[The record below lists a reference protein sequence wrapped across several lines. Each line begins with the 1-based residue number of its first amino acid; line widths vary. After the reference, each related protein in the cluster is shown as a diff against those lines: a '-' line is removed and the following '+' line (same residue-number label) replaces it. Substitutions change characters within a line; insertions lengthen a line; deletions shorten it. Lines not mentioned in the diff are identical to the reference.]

1 MAAAFSAPP
10 TTRPGEAPAAPTQS
24 APSALELEHVLGHK
38 AASVCHPSDERR
50 FVTTLGPHIVVADV
64 LDPHAQTF
72 LRGHDADVTCL
83 DVSAS
88 GRFLASGQTRSPSA
102 PAGDA
107 MAIVWDLAERPPRP
121 VYNLF
126 GILGEVAH
134 VKISPDEKFF
144 AAAGAD
150 MNVFVWDLATG
161 EQVMGKRF
169 TSADQRGGV
178 SFLCWG
184 PVVTSAVSKRPAY
197 TLALCAFDKVS
208 VVVLEYDFRIMR
220 YNALLL
226 QAQMPAAG
234 FARAYTSGAFDAAGS
249 MILCG
254 TTTGEVAVFSVLPR

>member
-1 MAAAFSAPP
+1 MA
-10 TTRPGEAPAAPTQS
+10 APAAGGAGGAGGAGAGT
-24 APSALELEHVLGHK
+24 PSALELEHVGGRKPAVLCLPQSERGYATALG
-38 AASVCHPSDERR
+38 AC
-50 FVTTLGPHIVVADV
+50 VVLADV

-107 MAIVWDLAERPPRP
+107 MAVVWDLSARPPRA

-161 EQVMGKRF
+161 EQVMGKKF
-169 TSADQRGGV
+169 SSADQRGGL

-184 PVVTSAVSKRPAY
+184 PVVTSAVSRRPAY
-197 TLALCAFDKVS
+197 TLALAAFDKVS
-208 VVVLEYDFRIMR
+208 VIVLEYDFRIMR
-220 YNALLL
+220 YNAALLS
-226 QAQMPAAG
+226 AQMPGNG
-234 FARAYTSGAFDAAGS
+234 FARAYTCGAFDASGS

-254 TTTGEVAVFSVLPR
+254 TTTGELAVFSVLPT

>member
-1 MAAAFSAPP
+1 MATSSSSSSSSSSAAAGGA
-10 TTRPGEAPAAPTQS
+10 APAG
-24 APSALELEHVLGHK
+24 APSALELEHVCGRKPAVLCLPQSERGYVTALG
-38 AASVCHPSDERR
+38 AC
-50 FVTTLGPHIVVADV
+50 VVLADV
-64 LDPHAQTF
+64 LDPHAQSF

-184 PVVTSAVSKRPAY
+184 PVVTSAVSRRPAY

-208 VVVLEYDFRIMR
+208 VIVLEYDFRIMR

-226 QAQMPAAG
+226 SAQMPAAG
-234 FARAYTSGAFDAAGS
+234 FARSYTCGAFDAAGR

-254 TTTGEVAVFSVLPR
+254 TTTGEVAVFSVLPT